1 MRALHAAFRDE
12 RDARDGSRWVA
23 ARNDSARVSSEYQLD
38 TPVTAARHRAAARR
52 SVRARPARTPAS
64 STYADD
70 HLTNR

>member
-12 RDARDGSRWVA
+12 RDERDARDGWLRA
-23 ARNDSARVSSEYQLD
+23 MTARVSSEYQLAP
-38 TPVTAARHRAAARR
+38 PVTAARHRATARR

>member
-52 SVRARPARTPAS
+52 ATASDRPHTSVIDACRRPP
-64 STYADD
+64 
-70 HLTNR
+70 